1 MFKFLKKLLELQGL
15 LGPPPP
21 PQGHVGA
28 VVSTGAQAQE
38 NHYNAYSA
46 GVMHAAAHMLSTCI
60 AQHQRHLQNTGAAC
74 GSSGP
79 TPSEALASFLASIAA
94 QNKPAATPQ
103 PFVPV
108 LSGERV
114 LLSYPHA
121 KKKQRFLE
129 LLCSETRFR
138 QFPVE
143 KTPTNSPEQKPKK
156 QNKNSPKAKSKNKTL
171 IQ

>member
-1 MFKFLKKLLELQGL
+1 MCTDCKTISAKFFNSVCRVRK
-15 LGPPPP
+15 
-21 PQGHVGA
+21 A
-28 VVSTGAQAQE
+28 AQE
-38 NHYNAYSA
+38 
-46 GVMHAAAHMLSTCI
+46 
-60 AQHQRHLQNTGAAC
+60 
-74 GSSGP
+74 
-79 TPSEALASFLASIAA
+79 
-94 QNKPAATPQ
+94 PAATPE

-171 IQ
+171 TQ

>member
-1 MFKFLKKLLELQGL
+1 MCADCKTISGKFFNSVCRMSVPPHNPKK
-15 LGPPPP
+15 
-21 PQGHVGA
+21 
-28 VVSTGAQAQE
+28 S
-38 NHYNAYSA
+38 
-46 GVMHAAAHMLSTCI
+46 
-60 AQHQRHLQNTGAAC
+60 
-74 GSSGP
+74 
-79 TPSEALASFLASIAA
+79 
-94 QNKPAATPQ
+94 
-103 PFVPV
+103 VPV